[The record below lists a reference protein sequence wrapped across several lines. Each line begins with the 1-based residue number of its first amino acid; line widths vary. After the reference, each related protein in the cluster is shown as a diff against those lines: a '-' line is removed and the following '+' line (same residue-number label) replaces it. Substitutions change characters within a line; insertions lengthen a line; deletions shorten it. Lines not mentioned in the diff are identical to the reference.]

1 MPALPRK
8 HGIGSNAVALGKTA
22 TANGRGLLL
31 GNPHYPWHGIL
42 RFYQMHLT
50 IPAKMAVLGFSLP
63 CLPPFAFVFTHDFAC
78 SHSFNTSVLFVL
90 SFVFSV
96 ILFSFLFFL
105 FFFLFFSFLFFF
117 FFFFFFF

>member
-50 IPAKMAVLGFSLP
+50 IPGKMDVMGVSLP
-63 CLPPFAFVFTHDFAC
+63 GVPAVAIGFTKAFR
-78 SHSFNTSVLFVL
+78 SEERSVGKECV
-90 SFVFSV
+90 STCRSRG
-96 ILFSFLFFL
+96 SPEHKKKNNKKKNYTKH
-105 FFFLFFSFLFFF
+105 
-117 FFFFFFF
+117 